1 VICLVSV
8 CPDDV
13 RDVLNVTSS
22 EISDAK
28 VAKMLKRAAIT
39 LSLELFVEIDYADCT
54 DAQKEAITLLA
65 AVYGICF
72 LTGGSAIGL
81 NFQVGDLNVNQSSR
95 APSLEVLEGEF
106 SRLLNKLKRKTPKI
120 VGA

>member
-1 VICLVSV
+1 MVSV

-28 VAKMLKRAAIT
+28 VAKMLKRAAVT

-72 LTGGSAIGL
+72 LTGGSAMGL
-81 NFQVGDLNVNQSSR
+81 NFQVGDLNVNQSLR
-95 APSLEVLEGEF
+95 VPSLDVLEGEF
-106 SRLLNKLKRKTPKI
+106 SRLLHKLKLKPPKI
-120 VGA
+120 VEA

>member
-1 VICLVSV
+1 MATV

-13 RDVLNVTSS
+13 RDLLNVNSS
-22 EISDAK
+22 EIDDAK
-28 VAKMLKRAAIT
+28 VAKMLKRAAVT
-39 LSLELFVEIDYADCT
+39 LSLELSVQIDYLDCT

-81 NFQVGDLNVNQSSR
+81 NFQVGDLNVTQSSSM
-95 APSLEVLEGEF
+95 PTLDVFKGEF
-106 SRLLNKLKRKTPKI
+106 SRLLHKLKLKPPKI